1 MKLRAFRQYKHDI
14 SDIVG
19 ILREHIRMG
28 DPMTYERIDKAVHD
42 LYDGWDNM
50 PEDAQGMIQNMLSDE
65 DVDALY
71 EMYTQEEAAA
81 KETLLTFNDKYPDV
95 LKQDNLDDIL
105 SHLKA
110 KQKL

>member
-1 MKLRAFRQYKHDI
+1 MSA
-14 SDIVG
+14 
-19 ILREHIRMG
+19 
-28 DPMTYERIDKAVHD
+28 
-42 LYDGWDNM
+42 
-50 PEDAQGMIQNMLSDE
+50 
-65 DVDALY
+65 DVIY
-71 EMYTQEEAAA
+71 EMYTQEEVAA